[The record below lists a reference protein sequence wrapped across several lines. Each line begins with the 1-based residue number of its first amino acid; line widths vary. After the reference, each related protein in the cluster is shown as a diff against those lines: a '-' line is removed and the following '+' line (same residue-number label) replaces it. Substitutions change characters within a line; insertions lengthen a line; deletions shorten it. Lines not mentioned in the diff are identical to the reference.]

1 MYKAKGEGH
10 KKQMK
15 CKEIFKKITV
25 ACLAILS
32 IFLFC
37 SSGGM
42 KSVKAAE
49 EEIGRN
55 SIDAYGGTFGE
66 IVTMEMV
73 AYDDSRD
80 VGTYRFRYYMY
91 HHGDSYTYQ
100 AVAVGLYL
108 DGVHKATYSDKV
120 GIGNKFSNDTRL
132 FGTADIQVTAGET
145 HHVRLQDM
153 DSGAMTQ
160 VSIDKDIYIPY
171 PSYPVTYKDYNGQIL
186 KTQNVQKYNNASP
199 PVNPTR
205 TGYTFTGWSTNS
217 NNITGARTITAQ
229 YQINY
234 YTVRYLDYN
243 NTVLKTQS
251 VPYTSNAYPPS
262 NPARVGYTF
271 TGWNNNG
278 TNITANRDIT
288 AQYKINNYN
297 VSFNSMGGSAVST
310 QTVTYQAKVAK
321 PVNPTRSNY
330 KFMGWYTDSTFKTS
344 YNFNSPIGAN
354 NFTLY
359 ARWDAYPVIN
369 ASNIT
374 IHDKQYS
381 FDDWQKLKLQG
392 VTSSDKED
400 GNMTS
405 KIKITKDSVNLNV
418 PGDYAIN
425 YQVTDSA
432 GTTINKEMKVTVLYN
447 NPPTIEYK
455 NYEFF
460 EDEITQEDWEDDY
473 LMDSVEAADIEDGNM
488 TSKVKLRFDNVD
500 PATPGD
506 YQVIY
511 TVTDQY
517 NKTAEVTAHVK
528 IKYNFA
534 PLITASDRKYM
545 QHEFSNKDW
554 KNHIMDDVEAID
566 VEDGNITEKIKVL
579 EDDVDMNTVG
589 FYRVKYEVEDTFGKK
604 HIKSIQIEIIL
615 NIPPIIKA
623 DNKSYYEGE
632 LTEDKLLKELKK
644 NVTAFDSEDGDIS
657 NKVEIIKNNVKLDTA
672 GAYEV
677 TYKVVDSGGKE
688 MMKTIDV
695 TIKNNHEPKLEIFAE
710 NKRFVE
716 GQYTKEEWIKN
727 IRMQNVT
734 ATDIEDHDLTS
745 DIKVIADS
753 VKLNQHGIYNVIY
766 KVTDQYGKS
775 TMKTIK
781 VTVEENL
788 APVIYASE
796 RWFDVE
802 DTIDDKILLKNV
814 IAYDDLDGEI
824 SKKVTI
830 KTSTIKEH
838 TAGDYTVTYT
848 VKDSLGVVTTLVK
861 PVHIKNTAGF
871 PTVPVDPP
879 TLPTDKDAV
888 IFANGKKYGTVKLS
902 KFLETSELHDPDYES
917 VVFGI
922 YAADDI
928 KWQDKVVLYKNSLVD
943 IIHLNDKKGTGT
955 VYQSGYYY
963 VQEIAVD
970 DQYVLSDTKYYFEF
984 RY

>member
-1 MYKAKGEGH
+1 MYRRKGEEH

-15 CKEIFKKITV
+15 HKKILKKMAV
-25 ACLAILS
+25 VCLAILS
-32 IFLFC
+32 AFLVC

-80 VGTYRFRYYMY
+80 VGTYRFRYYNF

-132 FGTADIQVTAGET
+132 FGTADIQVTAGKT

-153 DSGAMTQ
+153 ESGAMTQ

-217 NNITGARTITAQ
+217 NNITGARTISAQ

-262 NPARVGYTF
+262 NPTRVGYTF

-297 VSFNSMGGSAVST
+297 VSFNSMGGSAIST
-310 QTVTYQAKVAK
+310 QSVTYQTKVAK
-321 PVNPTRSNY
+321 PANPSKSNY
-330 KFMGWYTDSTFKTS
+330 KFMGWYTDATFQTA
-344 YNFNSPIGAN
+344 YNFNTLIGAN

-359 ARWDAYPVIN
+359 AKWDAYPVIN
-369 ASNIT
+369 AANIT

-381 FDDWQKLKLQG
+381 FDDWQKLKLKG

-418 PGDYAIN
+418 PGSYAIN
-425 YQVTDSA
+425 YQVTDSV
-432 GTTINKEMKVTVLYN
+432 GSTVNKEMKVTVLFN

-460 EDEITQEDWEDDY
+460 EDEITQEDWEEDY
-473 LMDSVEAADIEDGNM
+473 LMDAVTATDIEDGNM
-488 TSKVKLRFDNVD
+488 TSKVKVKSDNVD

-506 YQVIY
+506 YQVVY

-517 NKTAEVTAHVK
+517 NKTTEVNAQVK

-534 PLITASDRKYM
+534 PLITASNRKYM
-545 QHEFSNKDW
+545 QHEYSNKEW
-554 KNHIMDDVEAID
+554 KDHVLDGVEAID
-566 VEDGNITEKIKVL
+566 VEDGNITDKIEVI
-579 EDDVDMNTVG
+579 EDDVDMETVG
-589 FYRVKYEVEDTFGKK
+589 FYRVNYHVVDAYGKQ
-604 HIKSIQIEIIL
+604 HTKSIQVEIIL
-615 NIPPIIKA
+615 NVPPIIKA
-623 DNKSYYEGE
+623 GNKSYYEGE
-632 LTEDKLLKELKK
+632 LTEETLLKELAK
-644 NVTAFDSEDGDIS
+644 NVTAFDSEDGDIT
-657 NKVEIIKNNVKLDTA
+657 NKVEIIKNNVKPDTA
-672 GAYEV
+672 GSYEV

-695 TIKNNHEPKLEIFAE
+695 TIKNNHKPKLEIFADH
-710 NKRFVE
+710 KRFVE
-716 GQYTKEEWIKN
+716 GQYTKEEWIET

-734 ATDIEDHDLTS
+734 ATDIEDHDLTAG
-745 DIKVIADS
+745 IKVIADS
-753 VKLNQHGIYNVIY
+753 VKLDHHGIYSVMY

-775 TMKTIK
+775 TTKTIK

-788 APVIYASE
+788 APVIHASE
-796 RWFDVE
+796 RWFDTE
-802 DTIDDKILLKNV
+802 DTISDKVLLKNV

-824 SKKVTI
+824 SNKVTV

-838 TAGDYTVTYT
+838 TAGDYTVTYA
-848 VKDSLGVVTTLVK
+848 VKDSLGAVTTLVTS
-861 PVHIKNTAGF
+861 VHVKNTAGL

-879 TLPTDKDAV
+879 TPPTDEDAV
-888 IFANGKKYGTVKLS
+888 IFADGRKYGTVKLS
-902 KFLETSELHDPDYES
+902 KFLEASELQDPDYNS

-928 KWQDKVVLYKNSLVD
+928 KWQDKVVLYKDSLVD
-943 IIHLNDKKGTGT
+943 IIRLDDKKGIGT
-955 VYQSGYYY
+955 VHQAGYYY
-963 VQEIAVD
+963 VQEINVD
-970 DQYVLSDTKYYFEF
+970 DQYVMSDTKYYFEF

>member
-1 MYKAKGEGH
+1 MKGEEY

-15 CKEIFKKITV
+15 WKKIFKKITV
-25 ACLAILS
+25 ACLATLS

-37 SSGGM
+37 TSGGM

-80 VGTYRFRYYMY
+80 VGTYRFRYYNF

-132 FGTADIQVTAGET
+132 FGTADIQVTAGKT

-310 QTVTYQAKVAK
+310 QAVTYQAKVAK

-330 KFMGWYTDSTFKTS
+330 KFMGWYTDATFKTA

-381 FDDWQKLKLQG
+381 FNDWQKLKLQG

-473 LMDSVEAADIEDGNM
+473 LMDSVKAADIEDGNM
-488 TSKVKLRFDNVD
+488 TSKVKVKSDNVD
-500 PATPGD
+500 PATPGN

-528 IKYNFA
+528 IKYNYA

-545 QHEFSNKDW
+545 QHEFSNIDW

-589 FYRVKYEVEDTFGKK
+589 FYRVKYEVEDSFGKK

-716 GQYTKEEWIKN
+716 GQYTKEEWLKN

-802 DTIDDKILLKNV
+802 DTINDKILLKNV

-902 KFLETSELHDPDYES
+902 KFLETSELQDPDYES

>member
-1 MYKAKGEGH
+1 MYKAKGEGN

-15 CKEIFKKITV
+15 CKEIFKKITI

-37 SSGGM
+37 TSGGM

-132 FGTADIQVTAGET
+132 FGTADMQVTAGKT

-288 AQYKINNYN
+288 AQYKINNYY
-297 VSFNSMGGSAVST
+297 VSFNTMGGSAVST

-330 KFMGWYTDSTFKTS
+330 KFMGWYTDATFKTA

-374 IHDKQYS
+374 IHDKQYN

-455 NYEFF
+455 NYELF
-460 EDEITQEDWEDDY
+460 EDEITQEDWEEDY
-473 LMDSVEAADIEDGNM
+473 LMNAVQAIDIEDGNM
-488 TSKVKLRFDNVD
+488 TDEVKVKSDNVD

-506 YQVIY
+506 YQIIY

-517 NKTAEVTAHVK
+517 NKSVEVTAHVK

-534 PLITASDRKYM
+534 PIITASDRKYM

-566 VEDGNITEKIKVL
+566 VEDGNITEIIKVL

-589 FYRVKYEVEDTFGKK
+589 FYRVKYEVEDSFGKK
-604 HIKSIQIEIIL
+604 HTKSIQIEIIL

-657 NKVEIIKNNVKLDTA
+657 NKVEIIKNNVKFDTA

-695 TIKNNHEPKLEIFAE
+695 TIKNNHEPKLEIFAD

-716 GQYTKEEWIKN
+716 GQYSKEEWIKN

-796 RWFDVE
+796 RWFDTE
-802 DTIDDKILLKNV
+802 DTISDKILLKNV

-824 SKKVTI
+824 SNKVTI

-848 VKDSLGVVTTLVK
+848 VKDSLGVVTTLDK
-861 PVHIKNTAGF
+861 PVHIKNTACI

-879 TLPTDKDAV
+879 TPPTDEDAV

-902 KFLETSELHDPDYES
+902 KFLEASELQDPDYES

-928 KWQDKVVLYKNSLVD
+928 KWKDKVVLYKDSLVD
-943 IIHLNDKKGTGT
+943 IIRLDDNNGIGIVH
-955 VYQSGYYY
+955 QAGYYY
-963 VQEIAVD
+963 VQEIDVD

>member
-132 FGTADIQVTAGET
+132 FGTADIQVTAGKT

-330 KFMGWYTDSTFKTS
+330 KFMGWYTDATFKTA

-405 KIKITKDSVNLNV
+405 KIKITKDSVNLNM

-473 LMDSVEAADIEDGNM
+473 LMDSVKAADIEDGNM

-517 NKTAEVTAHVK
+517 NKTTEVTAHVK
-528 IKYNFA
+528 IKYNYA

-589 FYRVKYEVEDTFGKK
+589 FYRVKYEVEDSFGKK

-802 DTIDDKILLKNV
+802 DTINDKILLKNV

>member
-132 FGTADIQVTAGET
+132 FGTADIQVTAGKT

-330 KFMGWYTDSTFKTS
+330 KFMGWYTDATFKTS

-473 LMDSVEAADIEDGNM
+473 MMDSVKAADIEDGNM
-488 TSKVKLRFDNVD
+488 TSKVKVKSDNVD

-517 NKTAEVTAHVK
+517 NKTTEVTAHVK
-528 IKYNFA
+528 IKYNYA

-589 FYRVKYEVEDTFGKK
+589 FYRVKYEVEDSFGKK

-802 DTIDDKILLKNV
+802 DTINDKILLKNV

>member
-132 FGTADIQVTAGET
+132 FGTADIQVTAGKT

-802 DTIDDKILLKNV
+802 DTINDKILLKNV

>member
-132 FGTADIQVTAGET
+132 FGTADIQVTAGKT

-330 KFMGWYTDSTFKTS
+330 KFMGWYTDATFKTA

-425 YQVTDSA
+425 YQITDSA

-802 DTIDDKILLKNV
+802 DTINDKILLKNV

-838 TAGDYTVTYT
+838 TAGEYTVTYT